1 MPEPTRATLFTLPN
15 AVSMSRIVFAA
26 GFVASRGTGTRLTLI
41 GAASLSDFLD
51 GWLARRGGTSSRA
64 GALIDPI
71 ADRAFVFAAV
81 VSFLRHDEITV
92 GQYFTLLSRDLAT
105 GVGFLVA
112 RSVSWLRPVTFKAR
126 WPGKAVTV
134 LQLAALAAVLALPSV
149 APLLIA
155 AVGVGAAVAIADYT
169 LALWRERARA

>member
-1 MPEPTRATLFTLPN
+1 MPQPTRATLFTLPN
-15 AVSMSRIVFAA
+15 VVSLSRIAFAA
-26 GFVASRGTGTRLTLI
+26 GFVASRSTDTRLTLI

-51 GWLARRGGTSSRA
+51 GGLARRGGTASHA

-105 GVGFLVA
+105 AVGFLVA
-112 RSVSWLRPVTFKAR
+112 RSVRWLRAVSFQAR
-126 WPGKAVTV
+126 FMGKVVTV
-134 LQLAALAAVLALPSV
+134 LQLVTLAALIVTPELAPWF
-149 APLLIA
+149 IA
-155 AVGVGAAVAIADYT
+155 LVGVASVLSIADYT
-169 LALWRERARA
+169 LALWRARAR